1 MKPNVVKI
9 KPITVL
15 FSLQARHI
23 DTIVEDI
30 KKLLDKAFNT
40 SKEDGITKLFD
51 TRNPIEYDYN
61 NDAVMLNIIPFLRDN
76 IIKSLQITYPNT
88 FKRSNTK
95 QILREI
101 IIFMLET
108 EKLLDKEVYS
118 GVLKDIRELLKW
130 FLNNLQIVLEKD
142 VETYYGTRCHKVIF
156 GYSDSELDK
165 RYAYELTVEPKE
177 VKPEVTPGA
186 YGKKIEVFMK
196 HFQKRLKNNDV
207 TLIDDILIHSSA
219 INPSIFQKVY
229 EIDLYRVVLDRMAS
243 AYDNNVNNLKKK
255 WVIDGVNIRK
265 IVLANKES
273 ITLALSFISR
283 RKHLSDKINHIYTE
297 VVKGLYNYIQD
308 IKIDVNVGSNVTKVN
323 ISFFPDETYSF
334 SYKNLILGRVK

>member
-1 MKPNVVKI
+1 MKHNVVKI

-23 DTIVEDI
+23 DTVVEDI
-30 KKLLDKAFNT
+30 KKHLNEAFNNP
-40 SKEDGITKLFD
+40 KEDAVTKLFNTVD
-51 TRNPIEYDYN
+51 LIEWDYN

-101 IIFMLET
+101 IMFMLDT

-156 GYSDSELDK
+156 GYSDGKLDK
-165 RYAYELTVEPKE
+165 RYAYELIVEPKE

-196 HFQKRLKNNDV
+196 YFQERLKNNDV

-229 EIDLYRVVLDRMAS
+229 EIDLYRVVLDRMTS
-243 AYDNNVNNLKKK
+243 AYNNNVNNLKKK

-273 ITLALSFISR
+273 ITLALNFLSR

-308 IKIDVNVGSNVTKVN
+308 IKIDVNVDSNVTKVN
-323 ISFFPDETYSF
+323 IIFFPDETYSF

>member
-23 DTIVEDI
+23 DTVVEDI
-30 KKLLDKAFNT
+30 KKHLNEAFNNP
-40 SKEDGITKLFD
+40 KEDAVTKLFNTVD
-51 TRNPIEYDYN
+51 LIEWDYS
-61 NDAVMLNIIPFLRDN
+61 NDAIMLNIIPFLRDN

-118 GVLKDIRELLKW
+118 SVLKDIRELLKW

-156 GYSDSELDK
+156 GYSDGKLDK

-196 HFQKRLKNNDV
+196 HFKERLKNNDV

-229 EIDLYRVVLDRMAS
+229 EIDLYRVVLDRMTS

-273 ITLALSFISR
+273 ITLALSFLSR
-283 RKHLSDKINHIYTE
+283 RKHLSDKTNHIYTE
-297 VVKGLYNYIQD
+297 VVKGLYSYIQD
-308 IKIDVNVGSNVTKVN
+308 IKIDVNVDSNVTKVN
-323 ISFFPDETYSF
+323 ITFFPDETYSF
-334 SYKNLILGRVK
+334 SYKNLILGRTK

>member
-1 MKPNVVKI
+1 MKHNVVKI

-15 FSLQARHI
+15 FNPLTRSI
-23 DTIVEDI
+23 DTIVEDT
-30 KKLLDKAFNT
+30 KKHLDKAFNN
-40 SKEDGITKLFD
+40 SKEDAITKLFNTVD
-51 TRNPIEYDYN
+51 LIEWDYS
-61 NDAVMLNIIPFLRDN
+61 NDAMMLNIIPFLRDN

-101 IIFMLET
+101 IMFMLDT
-108 EKLLDKEVYS
+108 EELLDKEVYS

-196 HFQKRLKNNDV
+196 HFQERLKNNDV
-207 TLIDDILIHSSA
+207 TLIDDILVHSSA
-219 INPSIFQKVY
+219 INPSIFQRVY
-229 EIDLYRVVLDRMAS
+229 EIDLYKVVLDRITS
-243 AYDNNVNNLKKK
+243 AYNNNVNNLKKK

-273 ITLALSFISR
+273 ITLAISFLSR
-283 RKHLSDKINHIYTE
+283 RKHLSDKTNHIYTE
-297 VVKGLYNYIQD
+297 VVKGLYGYIQD
-308 IKIDVNVGSNVTKVN
+308 IKIDVNVDSNVTKVN
-323 ISFFPDETYSF
+323 ITFFPDETYSF

>member
-1 MKPNVVKI
+1 MKHNVVKI

-23 DTIVEDI
+23 DTVVEDI
-30 KKLLDKAFNT
+30 KKHLNEAFNNP
-40 SKEDGITKLFD
+40 KEDAVTKLFNTVD
-51 TRNPIEYDYN
+51 LIEWDYN

-101 IIFMLET
+101 IMFMLDT

-156 GYSDSELDK
+156 GYSDGELDK

-196 HFQKRLKNNDV
+196 HFQERLKNNDV
-207 TLIDDILIHSSA
+207 TLIDDILVHSTA

-229 EIDLYRVVLDRMAS
+229 EIDLYRVVLDRMTS

-273 ITLALSFISR
+273 MTLALSFLSR

-297 VVKGLYNYIQD
+297 VVKGLYGYIQD
-308 IKIDVNVGSNVTKVN
+308 IKIDVNVDSNVTKVN
-323 ISFFPDETYSF
+323 VTFFPDETYSF

>member
-30 KKLLDKAFNT
+30 KKLLNEAFNNP
-40 SKEDGITKLFD
+40 KEDAVTKLFNTVD
-51 TRNPIEYDYN
+51 LIEWDYN

-101 IIFMLET
+101 IMFMLDT

-118 GVLKDIRELLKW
+118 GALKDIRELLKW

-156 GYSDSELDK
+156 GYSDGELDK

-196 HFQKRLKNNDV
+196 HFQERLKNNDV
-207 TLIDDILIHSSA
+207 TLIDDILVHSSA

-229 EIDLYRVVLDRMAS
+229 EIDLYRVVLDRMTS
-243 AYDNNVNNLKKK
+243 AYNNNVNNLKKK

-273 ITLALSFISR
+273 ITLALSFLSR

-297 VVKGLYNYIQD
+297 VVKGLYSYIQD
-308 IKIDVNVGSNVTKVN
+308 IKIDVNVDSNVTKVN

>member
-15 FSLQARHI
+15 FNPQVKSI
-23 DTIVEDI
+23 DTIVEDT
-30 KKLLDKAFNT
+30 KKHLDEAFNNP
-40 SKEDGITKLFD
+40 KEDAVTKLFNTVD
-51 TRNPIEYDYN
+51 LIEWDYS

-101 IIFMLET
+101 IIFMLDT

-142 VETYYGTRCHKVIF
+142 VETYYGAKCHKVIF
-156 GYSDSELDK
+156 GYSDGELDK

-196 HFQKRLKNNDV
+196 HFKERLKNNDV
-207 TLIDDILIHSSA
+207 TLIDDILIHFTA

-229 EIDLYRVVLDRMAS
+229 EIDLYRVVLDRMTS

-273 ITLALSFISR
+273 ITLALSFLSR
-283 RKHLSDKINHIYTE
+283 RKHLSDKTNHIYTE
-297 VVKGLYNYIQD
+297 VVKGLYSYIQD
-308 IKIDVNVGSNVTKVN
+308 IKIDVNVDSNVTKVN
-323 ISFFPDETYSF
+323 VTFFPDETYSF

>member
-23 DTIVEDI
+23 DTVVEDI
-30 KKLLDKAFNT
+30 KKHLNEAFNNP
-40 SKEDGITKLFD
+40 KEDAVTKLFNTVD
-51 TRNPIEYDYN
+51 LIEWDYS
-61 NDAVMLNIIPFLRDN
+61 NDAIILNIIPFLRDN

-156 GYSDSELDK
+156 GYSDDELDK

-196 HFQKRLKNNDV
+196 HFQERLKNNDV
-207 TLIDDILIHSSA
+207 TLIDDILVHSSV

-229 EIDLYRVVLDRMAS
+229 EIDLYRVVLDRMTN
-243 AYDNNVNNLKKK
+243 AYYNNVNNLKKK

-273 ITLALSFISR
+273 ITLALSFLSR
-283 RKHLSDKINHIYTE
+283 RKHLSDKTNHIYTE
-297 VVKGLYNYIQD
+297 VVKGLYGYIQD
-308 IKIDVNVGSNVTKVN
+308 VKIGVNVDSNVTKVN
-323 ISFFPDETYSF
+323 ISFFPDETHSF
-334 SYKNLILGRVK
+334 SYKNLILGRTK

>member
-1 MKPNVVKI
+1 MKHNVVKI

-23 DTIVEDI
+23 DTVVEDI
-30 KKLLDKAFNT
+30 KKHLNEAFNNP
-40 SKEDGITKLFD
+40 KEDAVTKLFNTVD
-51 TRNPIEYDYN
+51 LIEWDYN

-156 GYSDSELDK
+156 GYSDDELDK

-196 HFQKRLKNNDV
+196 HFQERLKNNDV
-207 TLIDDILIHSSA
+207 TLIDDILVHSSA
-219 INPSIFQKVY
+219 INPSVFQKVY
-229 EIDLYRVVLDRMAS
+229 EIDLYRVVLDRMTS

-273 ITLALSFISR
+273 MTLALSFLSR

-308 IKIDVNVGSNVTKVN
+308 IKIDVNVDSNVTKVN
-323 ISFFPDETYSF
+323 IIFFPDETYSF